1 MKGYQTTA
9 AQAEAEWLIEYY
21 SGAIGLTINS
31 VSVSEDGF
39 PQLICTDKNKNKF
52 TLEVSCDEEG
62 NRRGFL
68 FGLPNPE

>member
-1 MKGYQTTA
+1 MKSYETTA

-31 VSVSEDGF
+31 VAVSEDGF
-39 PQLICTDKNKNKF
+39 PQLICSDKNKNKF

-62 NRRGFL
+62 NRRGFI
-68 FGLPNPE
+68 FGLPDPE